1 MLTLTA
7 QAAKAIHGLTA
18 DHPGAGL
25 RISSKSSNG
34 DQIQLGLDVAAQPAP
49 TDQIIE
55 EQGSQVFLDEGVI
68 PLLDGRILDARITD
82 NQEVAFTLLP

>member
-1 MLTLTA
+1 MLTLTT
-7 QAAKAIHGLTA
+7 QAAEAIQGLAA

-34 DQIQLGLDVAAQPAP
+34 NQIQLGLDLAEQPAP
-49 TDQIIE
+49 TDRVIE
-55 EQGSQVFLDEGVI
+55 EQGSQVFLDEEVA